1 MSEDIQAPAVE
12 ASDQP
17 APSATDSGSVDS
29 ALRALAASKGFAYG
43 GEEQAAPVDVPD
55 PDEAKATPEPAAAA
69 PETPKPVAA
78 KEVPLEKYARIEA
91 KAREAEAKARAAEQR
106 AAEAERRLQE
116 EEEAWKADPLVAL
129 HRRGLSTLDLNKRA
143 LDLGEPAKEAPK
155 AEELPAWAA
164 ELKRQNDELIK
175 WREQQVQR
183 EQQTAQ
189 RQAVQAQVDVLK
201 NHLGKFDEFSLVND
215 LGEHE
220 EVLRRVSAHL
230 AGGRFEDDEQAA
242 TVIAAIAR
250 EREAELQAQYREVLG
265 KPKLRAFLER
275 ELRGAQSEETP
286 ARRDSQGN
294 RGVRNNARPAL
305 SEPAQR
311 TQQLRPA
318 ADEREWSREEAMR
331 RALDEVRPLTRAG

>member
-1 MSEDIQAPAVE
+1 VSDIETQSAPEVAE
-12 ASDQP
+12 QSSGG
-17 APSATDSGSVDS
+17 APDSGSVDS

-43 GEEQAAPVDVPD
+43 GEEPQALVDTPD
-55 PDEAKATPEPAAAA
+55 PDEAKATPEPVVPDA
-69 PETPKPVAA
+69 PKSVAA

-106 AAEAERRLQE
+106 AAEAERRWQE
-116 EEEAWKADPLVAL
+116 EEAAWKADPLVAL
-129 HRRGLSTLDLNKRA
+129 HRRGLSTIDLNKRA

-189 RQAVQAQVDVLK
+189 QQAVQAQVDILK
-201 NHLGKFDEFSLVND
+201 CHLGKFDEFSLVND
-215 LGEHE
+215 LGEHG

-250 EREAELQAQYREVLG
+250 EREAELQAQYREALA

-275 ELRGAQSEETP
+275 ELRGSQSEESP

-294 RGVRNNARPAL
+294 RGARNPARAAL
-305 SEPAQR
+305 SNEPAQQR
-311 TQQLRPA
+311 TQLRPP
-318 ADEREWSREEAMR
+318 ADEREWSREDAMR
-331 RALDEVRPLTRAG
+331 RALEEVRPLTRAS